1 MHLIKEITENEK
13 DWIKKISAKEY
24 GGEYCVFLGKKFF
37 IDKLPGFFIEGE
49 NLEKK
54 GFITF
59 NVSKDVLEIMTLNAF
74 EKFIGFGTEL
84 LNKTIK
90 FARNKNIK
98 KIKVLT
104 TNDHLDALRF
114 YQRRGFVI
122 KNIYLNALK
131 NDRKI
136 KPEIPEIG
144 DYSIPIRDAIELE
157 LKL

>member
-1 MHLIKEITENEK
+1 MHQIKKITESEK
-13 DWIKKISAKEY
+13 DWIKEISVKEY
-24 GGEYCVFLGKKFF
+24 GGESCVFLGKKFF
-37 IDKLPGFFIEGE
+37 IDKLPGFFLEDE

-54 GFITF
+54 GLITF
-59 NVSKDVLEIMTLNAF
+59 DINNDVLEIMAFNAF
-74 EKFIGFGTEL
+74 EKFVGFGTEL
-84 LNKTIK
+84 LNKTIE

-122 KNIYLNALK
+122 KNIYPNALE

-144 DYSIPIRDAIELE
+144 DYNIPMRDAIELE